1 MTQKKKKILAGKV
14 LVKPAEAES
23 KTASGLFIPDSAQEK
38 PRKGV
43 VVLVGAAKK
52 DEPMEVKVGD
62 EILYSKFGG
71 QELVIDG
78 EDYLLINQSDII
90 FIN

>member
-1 MTQKKKKILAGKV
+1 MTKLKGKILAGKV
-14 LVKPAEAES
+14 LVKPDEAES

-52 DEPMEVKVGD
+52 DEPMEVKAGD
-62 EILYSKFGG
+62 LVLYSKFGG
-71 QELVIDG
+71 QGLTIEG
-78 EDYLLINQSDII
+78 EEYLLINQSDII
-90 FIN
+90 FII

>member
-1 MTQKKKKILAGKV
+1 MTKLKGKILAGKV
-14 LVKPAEAES
+14 LVKPDEAEA

-52 DEPMEVKVGD
+52 AEPMEVKAVD
-62 EILYSKFGG
+62 LVLYTKYGG
-71 QELVIDG
+71 QGLTIEG
-78 EDYLLINQSDII
+78 EEYLLINQSDII
-90 FIN
+90 FII